1 VKYERQRLFNLAEA
15 GERLPAVSYQ
25 VWLTPEQIE
34 LISAAQKASGLNWPE
49 WSVEAVA
56 RLCREEDSE
65 IQSLLK
71 LWKANR
77 HGKKLLSFRL
87 YPHTLY
93 KAQEI
98 AKKHGRTVQALFG
111 HAHFMQAFA
120 LRATPS
126 IASRQ

>member
-1 VKYERQRLFNLAEA
+1 MSRQRLLNLAEA
-15 GERLPAVSYQ
+15 GEQQPAVSYQ
-25 VWLTPEQIE
+25 VWLTSEQIE
-34 LISAAQKASGLNWPE
+34 LVSAAQKASGLNWPD
-49 WSVEAVA
+49 WSIEAVA

-71 LWKANR
+71 LWKSNR
-77 HGKKLLSFRL
+77 DGKKLLSFRV

-98 AKKHGRTVQALFG
+98 AKKHGRTVQALFA

-120 LRATPS
+120 LGATPS
-126 IASRQ
+126 VACRH